1 MIENVNE
8 TAQNLDV
15 LQNMAQNIEKVDD
28 SDDFYYEDPVDYNDF
43 SNDMIYSTKPADES
57 VQVPEMP
64 DFFAQAVAPQPEQ
77 VSFDENKN
85 VPYIEPIM
93 DINQTDEN
101 QVNESSNPVE
111 INLNPTENMQS
122 EQIQEPV
129 QEPSIDYTVEYKEK
143 PSIEKSELEK
153 VEETIPEVKN
163 FQLTDKEKEK
173 IEEASSSVK
182 DVDLKNFDAVF
193 ASLSSDVNGANN
205 FISNL
210 IEQRKSVNTNE
221 AKLIEGQ
228 EKLDKDKEEFAKF
241 VETQKEAIELEKEQC
256 KEYVRTQKI
265 RIANE
270 EAQFNSDVEATR
282 AELALSEQTI
292 KIGNEKLAD
301 EKQQFSS
308 YKELEEEKLKADRQK
323 LETEK
328 TAFAKEKAI
337 TEEKQKTERLKL
349 ETEKEQ
355 FMKEK
360 ALNEDKHEADKQTLE
375 TEREQFEKEKK
386 IEEEKIKNAQAELR
400 KQEEQFAKYKELEEK
415 KLELESK
422 NLSQSCTRFKELVS
436 QFNSGFQQ
444 LPGDKE

>member
-1 MIENVNE
+1 MISIAIIDTCEKRIKRRCFFFFFNVNE
-8 TAQNLDV
+8 TVQNLDV
-15 LQNMAQNIEKVDD
+15 LQNMANTDRVDD
-28 SDDFYYEDPVDYNDF
+28 SDDFFYENPNDPTNE
-43 SNDMIYSTKPADES
+43 MIYSTNP
-57 VQVPEMP
+57 
-64 DFFAQAVAPQPEQ
+64 
-77 VSFDENKN
+77 N
-85 VPYIEPIM
+85 VE
-93 DINQTDEN
+93 
-101 QVNESSNPVE
+101 
-111 INLNPTENMQS
+111 
-122 EQIQEPV
+122 
-129 QEPSIDYTVEYKEK
+129 
-143 PSIEKSELEK
+143 
-153 VEETIPEVKN
+153 IPEVPNFFENTIDQSNPFADTVEKN
-163 FQLTDKEKEK
+163 TFDGINNIEDGSAQGGESNYASTLGEEISYPNEVEDKVKETVPEVQSFQLTDKEKEK
-173 IEEASSSVK
+173 LLEASSSVK
-182 DVDLKNFDAVF
+182 DVDLTNFDAVF

-221 AKLIEGQ
+221 ARLIEGQ
-228 EKLDKDKEEFAKF
+228 EKLDKEKEEFAKF
-241 VETQKEAIELEKEQC
+241 VEAQKEAIELEKEQC

-282 AELALSEQTI
+282 AELALQEQTI

-308 YKELEEEKLKADRQK
+308 YKELEEEKLKVEKQK

-328 TAFAKEKAI
+328 TSFAKEKAI

-349 ETEKEQ
+349 ETEREQ

-360 ALNEDKHEADKQTLE
+360 AIHEDKISADRQTLE
-375 TEREQFEKEKK
+375 IEREQFENERKLEAEKL
-386 IEEEKIKNAQAELR
+386 KNEHEELR

>member
-1 MIENVNE
+1 MISIAIIDTCEKRIKRRCFLMMENVNE
-8 TAQNLDV
+8 TVQNLDV
-15 LQNMAQNIEKVDD
+15 LQNMANNDRVDD
-28 SDDFYYEDPVDYNDF
+28 ADDFFYESQNEFNEP
-43 SNDMIYSTKPADES
+43 SNEMIYSTNP
-57 VQVPEMP
+57 
-64 DFFAQAVAPQPEQ
+64 
-77 VSFDENKN
+77 N
-85 VPYIEPIM
+85 VE
-93 DINQTDEN
+93 
-101 QVNESSNPVE
+101 
-111 INLNPTENMQS
+111 
-122 EQIQEPV
+122 
-129 QEPSIDYTVEYKEK
+129 
-143 PSIEKSELEK
+143 
-153 VEETIPEVKN
+153 IPEVPNFFENTIEQSNPFAVNPDQNAFNEKEAN
-163 FQLTDKEKEK
+163 REGNEENYVTSYEEEMSYPNEVEDKVKETVPEVESFQLTDKEKEK
-173 IEEASSSVK
+173 LLEASSSVK
-182 DVDLKNFDAVF
+182 DVDLTNFDAVF

-221 AKLIEGQ
+221 ARLIEGQ
-228 EKLDKDKEEFAKF
+228 EKLDKEKEEFAKF
-241 VETQKEAIELEKEQC
+241 VEAQKEAIELEKEQC

-282 AELALSEQTI
+282 AELALQEQTI

-308 YKELEEEKLKADRQK
+308 YKELEEEKLKVEKQK

-328 TAFAKEKAI
+328 TSFAKEKAI

-349 ETEKEQ
+349 ETEREQ

-360 ALNEDKHEADKQTLE
+360 AIHEDKISADRQTLE
-375 TEREQFEKEKK
+375 IEREQFENERKLEAEKL
-386 IEEEKIKNAQAELR
+386 KNEHEELR